1 MMVRIVRYVVG
12 DILRGR
18 IVLGYT
24 GFLLVAAL
32 GLFNLG
38 GDATKGLIGLLSLV
52 LLVVPLV
59 SLVFS
64 TVHFYNAH
72 EFIELLAAQPLRRST
87 LLLAQICGVALA
99 LAAALLLGI
108 GLPILLYAP
117 TATGLTLLAVS
128 LVLTFVF
135 TALAF
140 LAAVLARDKARGVG
154 AALLLWFYFA
164 LLHDGLTLYALFLL
178 EDFPLEGVS
187 LGLLS
192 LNPIDLARV
201 LVLLQMD
208 VSALMGYTGAMM
220 KDLLGTGTGMAYAMA
235 VLAGWMAVPLASA
248 VWVFRRKD
256 L

>member
-1 MMVRIVRYVVG
+1 MMLRIVKYVVG
-12 DILRGR
+12 DILRGK
-18 IVLGYT
+18 ILLGYT
-24 GFLLVAAL
+24 GFLLAASF

-38 GDATKGLIGLLSLV
+38 GDPTKGLIGLLSLV
-52 LLVVPLV
+52 LMVVPLV
-59 SLVFS
+59 SLVFA
-64 TVHFYNAH
+64 TIHFYNSY
-72 EFIELLAAQPLRRST
+72 EFIELLAAQPLHRST
-87 LLLAQICGVALA
+87 LLLAQIFGVGLA
-99 LAAALLLGI
+99 LAAGLLVGV

-117 TATGLTLLAVS
+117 TATGFTLLAMA
-128 LVLTFVF
+128 LALTFVF

-154 AALLLWFYFA
+154 AVLLLWFYFA

-178 EDFPLEGVS
+178 EDYPLEGVS

-220 KDLLGTGTGMAYAMA
+220 KDLLGTGTGIAFALA
-235 VLAGWMAVPLASA
+235 VLTGWIAAPLTAA